1 MNMDILPISKVRQNL
16 PDLVDEVSEFGKRV
30 VISVSGKPK
39 AVVLSFD
46 ELESLEETAEI
57 LSEPGAYE
65 DIMEGYK
72 EAKKRKGTL
81 LKDLKI

>member
-1 MNMDILPISKVRQNL
+1 MDIIPISKVRKNL
-16 PDLVDEVSEFGKRV
+16 PDLIDEVSEYGKRV

-39 AVVLSFD
+39 AVVLSFE

-57 LSEPGAYE
+57 LSEPNAYR
-65 DIMEGYK
+65 DIMEGHK
-72 EAKKRKGTL
+72 EAKKGKGVL